1 MFGEIAGRIR
11 ADSKDKSRRGDFAGV
26 HPCPEGSSEVDDEP
40 VARLVILGP
49 QYTHRK
55 KQTDTPGL
63 KYAKAILDQRGN
75 SPRINRNMLVF
86 LAPDAAR
93 LDDLLQAAAQFLAWQ
108 SIQNER
114 DALNLD
120 TFQRSQADTKV
131 KESSDTVGSRIYQ
144 TWTLALVPAHKEP
157 APGEQVK
164 PEDLVEWQE
173 IPIGGTDPLAKRT
186 ATKVKNDGALIPALG
201 GLTLRHHLDEKLWRD
216 KDHVGVGQL
225 TEWFA
230 RYLYLPRVV
239 NRDVILGAIKDG
251 VGQLLADDTFAIA
264 ASFDEATGRYRGL
277 QVRGGGVIEN
287 TTLLVKPTVA
297 SAQMEADEQARAAK
311 HAGTGSGTGPLPKPR
326 PGTGPLAPPE
336 PAPKLQPNLFVG
348 SVKLDGSRM
357 GRDAGKVAEEVLQH
371 LSTLPGARVEVRLEV
386 QVHVPDGVGDDVVR
400 TVTENANTLKFDSHG
415 FERE

>member
-1 MFGEIAGRIR
+1 MPGTLRPACRPVPLTSASAPCSCPGDDPTHIASGPCAPDPTTYQDALDILQRHEVKAPSAVNEHLARGTKGEIAETPKPGKKIFNNVENRII
-11 ADSKDKSRRGDFAGV
+11 ATAQAS
-26 HPCPEGSSEVDDEP
+26 
-40 VARLVILGP
+40 
-49 QYTHRK
+49 
-55 KQTDTPGL
+55 
-63 KYAKAILDQRGN
+63 
-75 SPRINRNMLVF
+75 
-86 LAPDAAR
+86 
-93 LDDLLQAAAQFLAWQ
+93 LQAAAQFLAWQ

-131 KESSDTVGSRIYQ
+131 KESNDTVGSRIYQ

-239 NRDVILGAIKDG
+239 NRDVILGAIG
-251 VGQLLADDTFAIA
+251 WRRQPRTHPPSPLRSTRRR
-264 ASFDEATGRYRGL
+264 SPPGL
-277 QVRGGGVIEN
+277 QVRGGVIEN
-287 TTLLVKPTVA
+287 TTPLQPRGGP
-297 SAQMEADEQARAAK
+297 QEADKAARRGHRGGDGPRQSRSNGPPRSAR
-311 HAGTGSGTGPLPKPR
+311 TGARSSRTCSS
-326 PGTGPLAPPE
+326 APPSME
-336 PAPKLQPNLFVG
+336 PRIPRRRP
-348 SVKLDGSRM
+348 
-357 GRDAGKVAEEVLQH
+357 VAEEVLQH